1 MIGRILE
8 NSKIIFISLQFNNEE
23 QDLFIEKNPTG
34 GFIKIDTL
42 PEQLGGGSNYKW
54 LNGEVVVD
62 EEENDLYASQE
73 YARSRKQE
81 YDKLNQWE
89 MQFDD
94 NRDGT
99 STWVDSILAIKDK
112 FPKP

>member
-8 NSKIIFISLQFNNEE
+8 NSKIVFISLPFNNKE

-73 YARSRKQE
+73 YARNRKAE
-81 YDKLNQWE
+81 YPTIADQL
-89 MQFDD
+89 DD
-94 NRDGT
+94 IFHNGIDGWKAT
-99 STWVDSILAIKDK
+99 IQVTKDK
-112 FPKP
+112 YPKE